1 MRIDSKATGDREV
14 RAELLRLGTMARQA
28 LDATAEE
35 AEAYVEGQAGK
46 HRSKGPGGGALVRSI
61 FKRRIPDGWEIG
73 HDLQVAP
80 HALWVHWGSKPHL
93 IKPKLDSIT
102 SQVRAHTRNGHP
114 VKAHERQGK
123 KMLRWAN
130 GGAFIFARVVK
141 HPGYKGDAWLPRA
154 ADQAPRIFEQQ
165 LAARM
170 KD

>member
-1 MRIDSKATGDREV
+1 MRIDSKVTGDREV

-93 IKPKLDSIT
+93 IKPK
-102 SQVRAHTRNGHP
+102 R
-114 VKAHERQGK
+114 K
-123 KMLRWAN
+123 KMLRWAH